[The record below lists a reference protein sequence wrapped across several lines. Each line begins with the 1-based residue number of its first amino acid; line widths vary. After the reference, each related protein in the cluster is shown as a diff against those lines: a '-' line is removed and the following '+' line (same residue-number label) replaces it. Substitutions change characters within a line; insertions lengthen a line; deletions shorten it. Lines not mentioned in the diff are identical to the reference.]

1 MSTLASEQNL
11 GEFLREQLSSLIVDC
26 GFPAVFWECAPVY
39 FDQFIVFLL
48 LTDLVRNPAYFNN
61 PFVVFLLLT

>member
-61 PFVVFLLLT
+61 LILVFLLLT